1 VAPVLRLLAGL
12 PARAEAAVPATVP
25 VRVASEL
32 GRTEYVMV
40 SLVEGPEGALAYPSS
55 KGSGSVTA
63 FAQADGFVAVDALS
77 EALPAGTRA
86 TVTLLAPSVRTPD
99 LVVVGSHC
107 TGLDAV
113 VELLAERGFAVRVLA
128 VGSLG
133 GLAAARR
140 GECDLAPIHLLDPET
155 GRYNERAITPGLER
169 VEGWLRLQGVV
180 FRVGDARFEGRDAR
194 EAAAAAA
201 AEPGCLM
208 VNRNPGAGTRILVD
222 GLLAGARPDGY
233 WNQPR
238 SHNAVAAAV
247 AQGRADWGVTIRPV
261 AEAYDLGFLPLGPEH
276 YDFALVSAR
285 RDRPAVR
292 AFLDVV
298 RSPEAAAALRTLGFE
313 PAHS

>member
-1 VAPVLRLLAGL
+1 
-12 PARAEAAVPATVP
+12 VP

-40 SLVEGPEGALAYPSS
+40 SLVEGPSGALAYPSP

-63 FAQADGFVAVDALS
+63 FAQADGFVTVEALS
-77 EALPAGTRA
+77 DALPAGARA
-86 TVTLLAPSVRTPD
+86 PVTLLAPSVRTPD
-99 LVVVGSHC
+99 LVIVGSHC

-113 VELLAERGFAVRVLA
+113 TDLLAERGLAVRVLA

-140 GECDLAPIHLLDPET
+140 GECDLAPVHLLDPET
-155 GRYNERAITPGLER
+155 GRYNERVEGPGLER
-169 VEGWLRLQGVV
+169 VEGWRRLQGVA
-180 FRVGDARFEGRDAR
+180 FREGDPRFAGRDAR
-194 EAAAAAA
+194 EAVAAAISD
-201 AEPGCLM
+201 PGCLM

-222 GLLAGARPDGY
+222 GLLGGARPDGY

-247 AQGRADWGVTIRPV
+247 AQGRADWGVTLAPV
-261 AEAYDLGFLPLGPEH
+261 ARAYGLGFLPLGPEH
-276 YDFALVSAR
+276 YDFALVAAR

-292 AFLDVV
+292 AFLDAL
-298 RSPEAAAALRTLGFE
+298 RNPEAVRALRDLGFD
-313 PAHS
+313 PASQP